1 MATLSLVAVVAL
13 RIKIIENRMILKKEE
28 ICYKM
33 VYGT

>member
-1 MATLSLVAVVAL
+1 MATLSLVAVVVPL
-13 RIKIIENRMILKKEE
+13 IKIIKNRMILKKEE